1 MTLLEHA
8 ENDIRLDGQVAL
20 VTGGGRGLGR
30 AMALALSAAG
40 AAVAVCA
47 RTATQLAETV
57 KLIEERGGKALAIA
71 ADMLDRNAIESMVAR
86 VERELGPIDLLVNNA
101 GVSGTIGP
109 LAQTDPDAWW
119 NVQIINVRGP
129 LYCSRAV
136 LPGMIQRGR
145 GRIVNVS
152 SGAGFQA
159 WPLVSA
165 YAVSKAALFR
175 FSENLAA
182 ETREQGIQ
190 VFAITPGL
198 VRTDMVEDILHCG
211 EPSVEQ
217 DFQQDLADG
226 HDIPPERSAQMVVF
240 LASGKADALSGRF
253 IRSKDDEKELV
264 ARAAEIQA
272 QDLFV
277 LRQRV

>member
-1 MTLLEHA
+1 MTSRNNPGSE
-8 ENDIRLDGQVAL
+8 IRLDGQLAL

-47 RTATQLAETV
+47 RTVSQLDETV
-57 KLIEERGGKALAIA
+57 NLIEERGGRALAIP
-71 ADMLDRNAIESMVAR
+71 ADMTDRTAIEGMVAR

-101 GVSGTIGP
+101 GVAGTVGP

-119 NVQIINVRGP
+119 DVLTINLRGP

-136 LPGMIQRGR
+136 LPGMIRRGH
-145 GRIVNVS
+145 GRVINVS

-159 WPLVSA
+159 WPMVSA
-165 YAVSKAALFR
+165 YSVSKAALFR
-175 FSENLAA
+175 LSENPAD
-182 ETREQGIQ
+182 EVGGQGIQ

-198 VRTDMVEDILHCG
+198 VRTEMVEGGLHCG
-211 EPSVEQ
+211 EPTVEQ
-217 DFQQDLADG
+217 EFAESLAEG
-226 HDIPPERSAQMVVF
+226 HDVPPERSAGMVVF

-253 IRSKDDEKELV
+253 IRSSDDEEALV
-264 ARAAEIQA
+264 GRAAEIQEH
-272 QDLFV
+272 DLFA
-277 LRQRV
+277 LRPRI